1 MRYRVL
7 IVDDD
12 PDLVALLD
20 VSLGVAGYDVAKVVH
35 GEEAL
40 EMIKAF
46 DPHVI
51 VLDIMMPGIT
61 GFDVL
66 KQIRAKLVDPPEVI
80 ILSARTNSN
89 DIVLG
94 KELGAFTYLFKP
106 IARTRLIEC
115 IESALAVRV
124 KRQSPFP

>member
-12 PDLVALLD
+12 PDLVSLLD
-20 VSLGVAGYDVAKVVH
+20 VSLRVAGYDIARAER
-35 GEEAL
+35 GDEAL
-40 EMIKAF
+40 AMVRVF
-46 DPHVI
+46 DPHVM
-51 VLDIMMPGIT
+51 VLDIMMPGMT

-66 KQIRAKLVDPPEVI
+66 KQLRTELADPPEVV
-80 ILSARTNSN
+80 ILSARTNSD

-115 IESALAVRV
+115 IEAALAVRV

>member
-1 MRYRVL
+1 MRYRIL

-12 PDLVALLD
+12 PDLVSLLE
-20 VSLGVAGYDVAKVVH
+20 VSMRVAGYDVAKAER

-40 EMIKAF
+40 EMVKSF

-51 VLDIMMPGIT
+51 VLDIMMPGMT

-66 KQIRAKLVDPPEVI
+66 RHLRTEFENPPEVV

-94 KELGAFTYLFKP
+94 KELGASTYLFKP
-106 IARTRLIEC
+106 IARTKLIDC
-115 IESALAVRV
+115 IEAALATRA
-124 KRQSPFP
+124 KRKSEPQ